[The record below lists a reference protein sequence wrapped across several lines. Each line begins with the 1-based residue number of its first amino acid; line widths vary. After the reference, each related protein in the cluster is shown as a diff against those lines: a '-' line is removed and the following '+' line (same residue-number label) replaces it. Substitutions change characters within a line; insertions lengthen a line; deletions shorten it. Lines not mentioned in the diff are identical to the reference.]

1 MEVQQKTCALTQFGS
16 YVQVKKFP
24 SVLVATARPSVICPH
39 SVHNALHSAAN
50 ICRLL
55 AMKHSQTTSRRRS
68 SVAISAISSN
78 GKRKRNVKEA
88 FHDEMANRYGDVIR
102 IKSQCCQFLF
112 LCKKKTMHKDL
123 RDVVCVQWQST
134 VPRFI
139 SVHPW
144 MFSSRPLKF
153 KFVDANVKSAEPAP
167 ATCALCC
174 PAKNEHSEP

>member
-24 SVLVATARPSVICPH
+24 VFLLPQRVLLSCYPFQCIMPFILQLIPAACWPLSIRQHREDGHPSRFLRFHPTEKGKETSKKLFTMRWRTVTVTSSGSNPSVANFF
-39 SVHNALHSAAN
+39 SSA
-50 ICRLL
+50 
-55 AMKHSQTTSRRRS
+55 
-68 SVAISAISSN
+68 
-78 GKRKRNVKEA
+78 
-88 FHDEMANRYGDVIR
+88 
-102 IKSQCCQFLF
+102 
-112 LCKKKTMHKDL
+112 KKNTMHKDL

-144 MFSSRPLKF
+144 MFSSRPLGF